1 MLSLFSPALPSAG
14 EGGYVVARLDQPWPA
29 SVGRAS
35 PAAGR
40 AIRMLREANASHVEL
55 TLAAAEWQRLQEAA
69 GARATLLARDATAHY
84 ARRAAAAGRALAEQR
99 RPGVGEAPGRRLAS
113 GSMGGFLTL
122 SEAYAELE
130 RLRSEHP
137 TLLTE
142 LPTQGKSRQ
151 GRPLRVWCATAGL
164 GECTRASAR
173 PAVLYTSLVHAREPQ
188 TLMCLLRFLQ
198 VTLDS
203 AARDADSQAARCST
217 PSTPSAPPWPHL
229 AHALAAAPLT
239 AAGAARPVPQAAAR
253 PGRQPGRVRVEP
265 RPLAARRRHAAQE
278 RSQDVRSREWR
289 RGRPQPQLWAQVGA
303 RLDRLERLGLLRG
316 VPRHG
321 GLLGA
326 RDAGYPRAGQGAAR
340 VFLFS
345 ICISFFYRRS
355 ARWSRSTARRQ
366 RCTGAGCSGSEAV
379 VVANGGGAGAARAG
393 AAAESGSGA
402 GREPKQCG
410 AGHGWGAR
418 SRII

>member
-99 RPGVGEAPGRRLAS
+99 RPGIGEAPGRRLAS

-203 AARDADSQAARCST
+203 AARDADSEAARCST
-217 PSTPSAPPWPHL
+217 PSTPSAPTVATPRPRAGGGPSHGRRRGSSSP
-229 AHALAAAPLT
+229 ASCCSSRSPTRTGTSGTAPTRRAAAACGARTVSRRAVARVATGSTST
-239 AAGAARPVPQAAAR
+239 ATLGTSGRMTRSARAARAA
-253 PGRQPGRVRVEP
+253 P
-265 RPLAARRRHAAQE
+265 RSTAARRPS
-278 RSQDVRSREWR
+278 RSPRRRLSARWSRS
-289 RGRPQPQLWAQVGA
+289 V
-303 RLDRLERLGLLRG
+303 
-316 VPRHG
+316 
-321 GLLGA
+321 
-326 RDAGYPRAGQGAAR
+326 R

-345 ICISFFYRRS
+345 DLYFLFSRRS
-355 ARWSRSTARRQ
+355 ARWSRSTARRR